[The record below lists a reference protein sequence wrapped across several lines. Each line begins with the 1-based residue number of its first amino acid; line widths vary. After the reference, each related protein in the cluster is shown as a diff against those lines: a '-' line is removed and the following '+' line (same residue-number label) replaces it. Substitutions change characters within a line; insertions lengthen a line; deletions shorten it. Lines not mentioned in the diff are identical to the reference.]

1 MSNFREFKGKEGI
14 NYRVRL
20 GRTVYISTYQLKE
33 IFIERN
39 NALVKLSSS
48 ELTAKPWILR
58 NLKQEIGYQR
68 RKEMAIM
75 LEQPCFKREIKY
87 SRNQRIAYNNA
98 KSNGVI

>member
-1 MSNFREFKGKEGI
+1 MSFREFKGKEGI

-20 GRTVYISTYQLKE
+20 GHTVYVSTYQLKE
-33 IFIERN
+33 IFVERGN
-39 NALVKLSSS
+39 TLVMLSPV

-58 NLKQEIGYQR
+58 NLQQEIGYQR

-75 LEQPCFKREIKY
+75 LEKPCFKREIKY
-87 SRNQRIAYNNA
+87 SRNQCIAYNNA

>member
-1 MSNFREFKGKEGI
+1 MSFREFKGKEGI

-20 GRTVYISTYQLKE
+20 GHTVYVSTYQLKE
-33 IFIERN
+33 IFIERSN
-39 NALVKLSSS
+39 TLVMLSPA
-48 ELTAKPWILR
+48 ELTAKPWIRR
-58 NLKQEIGYQR
+58 NLQQEIGYQR

-75 LEQPCFKREIKY
+75 LDKPCFKREIKY